1 MLLHLPDGVS
11 AGGGY
16 VSSLLRSGASP
27 YQVSEDEDD
36 DDYEDEIRPVTPY
49 R

>member
-1 MLLHLPDGVS
+1 MLLHLLDGVS

-36 DDYEDEIRPVTPY
+36 DYEDEIRPVTPY